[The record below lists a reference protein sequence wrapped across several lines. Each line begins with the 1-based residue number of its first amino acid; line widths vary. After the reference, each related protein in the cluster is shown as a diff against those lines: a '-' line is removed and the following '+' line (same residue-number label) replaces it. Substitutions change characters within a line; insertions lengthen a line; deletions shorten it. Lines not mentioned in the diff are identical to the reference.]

1 MRFSISL
8 LGKSMSN
15 KKNQV
20 IVVSGASWGDE
31 GKGKAVDFLSSKA
44 NIVVRFQ
51 GGNNAGHT
59 VVVEGKKYKFHL
71 IPSGVIQ
78 NKTIVIGNGVVV
90 DPEVLFQ
97 EIHMLEDEGFK
108 PDLKVADT
116 AHVIFPFH
124 KLLDGLEEKS
134 KGKYAAGTTKRG
146 IGPTYSDKAA
156 RYGIRIFDLLDATI
170 LKPKFDRLY
179 NLKLKIYKAFTGS
192 IEDWEFDKD
201 KMFDQYLEFG
211 KRLKPYVIQ
220 TAYYLNKAID
230 DGKKVLFEGAQG
242 ALLGIDHGMYPFGT
256 SSTTWAGGVSG
267 GAGVGPT
274 RIDYVLG
281 IIKAYTSR
289 VGTGPVP
296 TELDGDLAH
305 QIREQGHEYGT
316 TTGRP
321 RRVGWIDLF
330 NLKYTSMLNNY
341 DGIAIA
347 LIDALAGID
356 TLKLCVGYKYQGK
369 SLESWPIHAEIIEE
383 CTPEYIEMPGWTLKT
398 AEEWSTIA
406 KQGLSALP
414 VEITN
419 YIQKIEEY
427 LGRKIVIISI
437 GPNRMDT
444 IIREEIW

>member
-1 MRFSISL
+1 
-8 LGKSMSN
+8 MSN

-44 NIVVRFQ
+44 DIVVRFQ

-59 VVVEGKKYKFHL
+59 VIVEGKKYKFHL

-78 NKTIVIGNGVVV
+78 NKTIVIGNGVVI
-90 DPEVLFQ
+90 DPEVLFK
-97 EIHMLEDEGFK
+97 EIEMLESEGFH

-124 KLLDGLEEKS
+124 KLLDGLEEDS

-146 IGPTYSDKAA
+146 IGPTYSDKAS
-156 RYGIRIFDLLDATI
+156 RYGIRVFDILNEKIFR
-170 LKPKFDRLY
+170 PKFERLY
-179 NLKLKIYKAFTGS
+179 ELKLKMYKVLSDTPK
-192 IEDWEFDKD
+192 DWELNKEEIFN
-201 KMFDQYLEFG
+201 QYIEFG

-230 DGKKVLFEGAQG
+230 EEKYVLFEGAQG
-242 ALLGIDHGMYPFGT
+242 ALLGIDHGMYPYGT
-256 SSTTWAGGVSG
+256 SSITWAGGVPG

-274 RIDYVLG
+274 RIDYILG
-281 IIKAYTSR
+281 VIKAYTSR

-330 NLKYTSMLNNY
+330 NLKYTCMLNNY
-341 DGIAIA
+341 DG
-347 LIDALAGID
+347 LTLTLLDALAGVE
-356 TLKLCVGYKYQGK
+356 TLKICTGYRLNGE
-369 SLESWPIHAEIIEE
+369 LLDSWPIHSELIEE
-383 CTPEYIEMPGWTLKT
+383 CVPEYIDMPGWAPKS
-398 AEEWSTIA
+398 AEEWTKIA
-406 KQGLSALP
+406 EQGYDALP
-414 VEITN
+414 TEIKN
-419 YIQKIEEY
+419 YIQKIEDI
-427 LGRKIVIISI
+427 LGRKIVIVSI
-437 GPNRMDT
+437 GPDRKDT